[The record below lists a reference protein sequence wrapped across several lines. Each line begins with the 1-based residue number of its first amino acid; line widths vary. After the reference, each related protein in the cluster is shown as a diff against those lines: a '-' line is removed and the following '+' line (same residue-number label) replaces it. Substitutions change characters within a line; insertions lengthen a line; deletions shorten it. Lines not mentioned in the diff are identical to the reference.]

1 MSHPAADEITSL
13 PESADLADSWFM
25 SFRSCLLAIAWI
37 VALGPASLR
46 AQDSPP
52 GPPVVSFKLLLPF
65 LPSALPGWNAEKPEG
80 NTMRMGPMEITT
92 VSAKFTK
99 GDSTTSVE
107 IIDYSLQ
114 RELMKGLMMGWQFS
128 NESNEGYQKG
138 VTIDGFRGYET
149 FSEADKET
157 NLFIIA
163 GERYWVHIE
172 VRGERPDA
180 ARAWLG
186 KMDLKGL
193 AEVK

>member
-1 MSHPAADEITSL
+1 M
-13 PESADLADSWFM
+13 
-25 SFRSCLLAIAWI
+25 
-37 VALGPASLR
+37 
-46 AQDSPP
+46 
-52 GPPVVSFKLLLPF
+52 VSFKHLLRF
-65 LPSALPGWNAEKPEG
+65 LPAALPGWTAEKPEG

-114 RELMKGLMMGWQFS
+114 REVMKGLMMGWQFS
-128 NESNEGYQKG
+128 NESTDGYQKG
-138 VTIDGFRGYET
+138 VTIDGVPGYET

-157 NLFIIA
+157 NLFVIV
-163 GERYWVHIE
+163 GDRYWVHLE
-172 VRGERPDA
+172 VRGEKPDA

-193 AEVK
+193 AEVR